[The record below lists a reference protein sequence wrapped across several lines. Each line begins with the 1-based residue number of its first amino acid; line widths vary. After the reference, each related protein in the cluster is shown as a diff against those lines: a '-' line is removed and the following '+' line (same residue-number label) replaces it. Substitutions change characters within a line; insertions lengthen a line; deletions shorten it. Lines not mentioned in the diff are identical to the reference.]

1 MSTPSIPGSFATN
14 LRDDDAT
21 LHSREKGITVE
32 QFREEEY
39 KMLSNMVPLKR
50 MGTVEDIADLV
61 YFLVSEQSKYLTG
74 LAINITGGTLM
85 H

>member
-1 MSTPSIPGSFATN
+1 LI
-14 LRDDDAT
+14 
-21 LHSREKGITVE
+21 
-32 QFREEEY
+32 
-39 KMLSNMVPLKR
+39 
-50 MGTVEDIADLV
+50 